1 MSHQKNSMKVLLI
14 VISTISFLLAVIALF
29 YRDQF
34 LFFIHGIDK
43 SLIGSTSIDSF
54 EAYKKI
60 YPSKIILLIVGAVL
74 SGLGLLISRKF
85 ISSEAGR
92 ILRVFNLVNI
102 LLLVLFLSLIVLM
115 WFLPKR
121 LI

>member
-1 MSHQKNSMKVLLI
+1 MKVLLI

-54 EAYKKI
+54 EA
-60 YPSKIILLIVGAVL
+60 SKIISSLEPKIVIPMHYKTDDSKLEELAD
-74 SGLGLLISRKF
+74 ISVFLHEMGEKNPQKEDSLKLQAAPTNEDTK
-85 ISSEAGR
+85 II
-92 ILRVFNLVNI
+92 ILNP
-102 LLLVLFLSLIVLM
+102 SH
-115 WFLPKR
+115 
-121 LI
+121 